1 MAGQWGTVGGF
12 NANGYAGQ
20 SQAVS
25 NGVITVFV
33 NGESSATAYPVAA
46 GNMVSLVDLDRG
58 KMWFKSTEA
67 NGMPCRIR
75 TFEIKEVTPPP
86 VASAD
91 TVTRKEFDILS
102 SQLQQAI
109 TAFQEFQ
116 MQQGVQQQVPAK
128 TGGRTK

>member
-12 NANGYAGQ
+12 NANGFAGQ
-20 SQAVS
+20 NQTVS

-46 GNMVSLVDLDRG
+46 GNMVSLVDLDHG

-67 NGMPCRIR
+67 NGMPCPLR

-86 VASAD
+86 AASAD
-91 TVTRKEFDILS
+91 MVTRKEFDTLS
-102 SQLQQAI
+102 SQIQQMTAALQAL
-109 TAFQEFQ
+109 Q
-116 MQQGVQQQVPAK
+116 MQQVTPQTAPIK
-128 TGGRTK
+128 TGGKVK